1 MYIFLP
7 QYLKSL
13 DISKFVFFLVPQS
26 MKEQGLTVVVKYT
39 QFNVLSIYIAG
50 PQNYTDVIEAFMNL
64 LSQVSHNCSWY
75 FYIKNQISKY
85 KKSRYVGSTGTC
97 FSPNYNTVILVFPI
111 EGSEEKQ
118 SHPDHRAVCSTDEK
132 SLPLRY
138 LI

>member
-1 MYIFLP
+1 
-7 QYLKSL
+7 
-13 DISKFVFFLVPQS
+13 
-26 MKEQGLTVVVKYT
+26 MKGQGLTVVVKYT
-39 QFNVLSIYIAG
+39 QSNVLSIYIAG

-75 FYIKNQISKY
+75 FYIKNQISWY
-85 KKSRYVGSTGTC
+85 EKSRYVGSTC
-97 FSPNYNTVILVFPI
+97 FLPNYNIVFLVFPI

-138 LI
+138 QI

>member
-26 MKEQGLTVVVKYT
+26 MRGQGLTVVVKYT

-64 LSQVSHNCSWY
+64 LSQVSHNCYWY
-75 FYIKNQISKY
+75 FYIKNQISRY
-85 KKSRYVGSTGTC
+85 KKSRYVSSTC
-97 FSPNYNTVILVFPI
+97 FSPNYNIVFLVFPI

-138 LI
+138 QI